1 MRAQAHERVTR
12 IYIYIR
18 TNIDNLARKLA
29 FFSKFNRK
37 WILNNITD

>member
-1 MRAQAHERVTR
+1 MRTQAHERVTR
-12 IYIYIR
+12 ICIR
-18 TNIDNLARKLA
+18 TNIGNLVRKLA